1 VESRLLADVD
11 SAPRRI
17 KGSRAQRRGC
27 DRGCPEP
34 NPDETR
40 ADLRTVHRLRVPSAI
55 LDALHAH
62 AREGAPQEVCG
73 LLAGR
78 TAASGEREIVRAFR
92 VPNAH
97 PRPVGEYRLDPQE
110 QLRLTLHVEDEL
122 GLEVVG
128 FYHSHPAG
136 PARLS
141 ATDAARASWPGAS
154 YLLIHLKPHEGHLSA
169 RWDADA
175 NRFVPEPVQAD

>member
-1 VESRLLADVD
+1 MSGRSPRAPVLRIRAAALADVY
-11 SAPRRI
+11 
-17 KGSRAQRRGC
+17 
-27 DRGCPEP
+27 
-34 NPDETR
+34 
-40 ADLRTVHRLRVPSAI
+40 
-55 LDALHAH
+55 AH
-62 AREGAPQEVCG
+62 AREGRPEEVCG

-78 TAASGEREIVRAFR
+78 REGDAHVVERVFR
-92 VPNAH
+92 VRNAH
-97 PRPVGEYRLDPQE
+97 PRPVGEYMLDPQE

-154 YLLIHLKPHEGHLSA
+154 YLLVHLAPHEGHLSA
-169 RWDADA
+169 RWDAA
-175 NRFVPEPVQAD
+175 KGRFVAEDVAAE